1 MRIMLLANQPE
12 LTTRLKHFQA
22 TLEELGYQVQVPG
35 FGTRNWMKIGL
46 AVRSILK
53 AEKPDVV
60 HLFNV
65 PDIIYHGLPELRGT
79 GFQKLIYD
87 YRSPWGV
94 ETQMRFGS
102 AARRFCEGYERELA
116 RGADL
121 ITTVNVP
128 LKEKVSCFAP
138 RKEVHVIPNYPSR
151 SFVEAAGSSEGL
163 QGLADDAVIFVG
175 RVCEQEGIANL
186 LRVARE
192 NPNQEFWIVGG
203 GPFARWYLRREL
215 DNVRNLGWQP
225 HSRVADF
232 LRKAKV
238 CIIPRDRN
246 VLTPY
251 STDRSIWKL
260 NEYLNMEKLVVASGI
275 TMEEERKN
283 LVVVESPDLGRAI
296 RECKGREP
304 ERLAPGDFRFWDG
317 NREAIRR
324 VYEGLI

>member
-1 MRIMLLANQPE
+1 MRVMLLANQPE

-22 TLEELGYQVQVPG
+22 TLEDLGYQVQVPT
-35 FGTRNWMKIGL
+35 FHTPNWMKISR
-46 AVRSILK
+46 AVRAALK
-53 AEKPDVV
+53 AERPDVV

-65 PDIIYHGLPELRGT
+65 PDIIYHGLPGLRGT

-102 AARRFCEGYERELA
+102 AAKRFCEGYERELA

-121 ITTVNVP
+121 ITTVNMP

-138 RKEVHVIPNYPSR
+138 RKEVHVVPNYPSR
-151 SFVEAAGSSEGL
+151 SFVEAAGSTEGL

-175 RVCEQEGIANL
+175 RVCEQEGIGNL

-192 NPNQEFWIVGG
+192 NPDQEFWIVGG
-203 GPFARWYLRREL
+203 GPFAWWYLRRRL
-215 DNVRNLGWQP
+215 GNVRNLGWQP

-275 TMEEERKN
+275 TMEEARKN
-283 LVVVESPDLGRAI
+283 LMVVESRNLSRAI
-296 RECKGREP
+296 RECKAREP
-304 ERLAPGDFRFWDG
+304 ERLESGDFRFWDC
-317 NREAIRR
+317 NRDVIKGI
-324 VYEGLI
+324 YEGII